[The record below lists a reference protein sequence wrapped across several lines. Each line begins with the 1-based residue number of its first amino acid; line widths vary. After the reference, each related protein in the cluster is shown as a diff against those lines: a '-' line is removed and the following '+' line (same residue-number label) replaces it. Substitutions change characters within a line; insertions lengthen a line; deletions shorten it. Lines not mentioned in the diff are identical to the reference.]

1 MWNIRANNKNKI
13 LVATILV
20 GAVSYAQAEV
30 LVILPESGPM
40 ARAANSI
47 KQGFMSAYQASGS
60 KVPVKFVNSDQ
71 ANMPALLKKNVNSKT
86 QMIVGP
92 LARADVDALI
102 KVKPKLKVLSL
113 NEGTLQANNV
123 LQFSLAKKDDASA
136 LARVIK
142 QDQIDDILVLRQP
155 GTEAENELFLM
166 ALMSKTELP
175 IHVLEQQ
182 PTKLKKGQALL
193 FLGNNE
199 WLLSLKSLPKKNIY
213 TLSNALE
220 QHKPLPLGIQFCDAP
235 ALFEA
240 DWEDMKHAY
249 AQQPVGLPYQRL
261 LAFGGDAWQI
271 TTLYLKTPK
280 MKTANFEG
288 RTGQLSLNGNQIQRT
303 PHCYAYQA
311 KGLKQV

>member
-71 ANMPALLKKNVNSKT
+71 ASMPALLKKNVNSKT
-86 QMIVGP
+86 KMIVGP

-102 KVKPKLKVLSL
+102 KAKPKLKVLSL

-142 QDQIDDILVLRQP
+142 QDQIDDILVLY
-155 GTEAENELFLM
+155 EYH
-166 ALMSKTELP
+166 S
-175 IHVLEQQ
+175 
-182 PTKLKKGQALL
+182 
-193 FLGNNE
+193 
-199 WLLSLKSLPKKNIY
+199 LSLLVDSPK
-213 TLSNALE
+213 
-220 QHKPLPLGIQFCDAP
+220 H
-235 ALFEA
+235 
-240 DWEDMKHAY
+240 
-249 AQQPVGLPYQRL
+249 
-261 LAFGGDAWQI
+261 
-271 TTLYLKTPK
+271 
-280 MKTANFEG
+280 
-288 RTGQLSLNGNQIQRT
+288 LNQ
-303 PHCYAYQA
+303 
-311 KGLKQV
+311 